1 MEVTPTTPRT
11 YSQLQTPNPKMPGNL
26 FIVSAPS
33 GAGKTS
39 LVAALLDAD
48 PLVRK
53 SVSFTTRA
61 PRTGEVNGREYNFV
75 STDEFERMRARG
87 EFVESALVHGNHYG
101 TSSRWMNEQLAKGQD
116 ILLEIDWQG
125 AAQVR
130 RVNPAAIG
138 IFILPPSYQALIAR
152 LNNRATDAPE
162 IIAQRLR
169 NAREEISHL
178 VDFDYVIIN
187 EDFDRAA
194 QELSAIVVA
203 ERLKLARQNERHRDL
218 IDQLLAPKQ

>member
-1 MEVTPTTPRT
+1 M
-11 YSQLQTPNPKMPGNL
+11 QGNL

-39 LVAALLDAD
+39 LVAALLKLDA
-48 PLVRK
+48 LVRK

-61 PRTGEVNGREYNFV
+61 ARPGEVDGREYNFV
-75 STDEFERMRARG
+75 GIGEFERMRGNG

-101 TSSRWMNEQLAKGQD
+101 TSHRWLSARMAAGED

-130 RVNPAAIG
+130 RVHAQAVA
-138 IFILPPSYQALIAR
+138 IFILPPSYEALLSR
-152 LNNRATDAPE
+152 LQNRATDAPE
-162 IIAQRLR
+162 IIAERLH
-169 NAREEISHL
+169 NAREEIAHL

-187 EDFDRAA
+187 QDFDRAA
-194 QELSAIVVA
+194 QELAAIVVA
-203 ERLKLARQNERHRDL
+203 QRLKRASQIERHREL
-218 IDQLLAPKQ
+218 IDHLLHPDS

>member
-1 MEVTPTTPRT
+1 M
-11 YSQLQTPNPKMPGNL
+11 SGNL

-53 SVSFTTRA
+53 SVSFTTRT
-61 PRTGEVNGREYNFV
+61 PRPGEINGREYNFV
-75 STDEFERMRARG
+75 QVDEFERMRARG

-101 TSSRWMNEQLAKGQD
+101 TSRHWIGARMAEGRD

-130 RVNPAAIG
+130 RVSPEAVS
-138 IFILPPSYQALIAR
+138 IFILPPSYEALLSR
-152 LNNRATDAPE
+152 LNNRATDPPE

-169 NAREEISHL
+169 NAHEEISHL

-187 EDFDRAA
+187 EDFNRAA
-194 QELSAIVVA
+194 QELAAIVVA
-203 ERLKLARQNERHRDL
+203 ERLKRTRQTGRHQDL
-218 IDQLLAPKQ
+218 INQLLHPQQ

>member
-1 MEVTPTTPRT
+1 M
-11 YSQLQTPNPKMPGNL
+11 SGNL

-48 PLVRK
+48 SRVRK

-61 PRTGEVNGREYNFV
+61 PRKGEVHGREYNFV
-75 STDEFERMRARG
+75 SMATFDRMRADG
-87 EFVESALVHGNHYG
+87 EFVESALVHGNYYG
-101 TSSRWMNEQLAKGQD
+101 TSHTWMSARMAEDQD

-130 RVNPAAIG
+130 RAHADAVG
-138 IFILPPSYQALIAR
+138 IFILPPSYEALLSR
-152 LNNRATDAPE
+152 LNSRATDAPE

-169 NAREEISHL
+169 NAHEEISHL
-178 VDFDYVIIN
+178 ADFDYVIIN
-187 EDFDRAA
+187 QDFDRAA
-194 QELSAIVVA
+194 YELAAIVVA
-203 ERLKLARQNERHRDL
+203 ERLKRSRQIERHRDI
-218 IDQLLAPKQ
+218 IDQLLQPAHSTNT

>member
-1 MEVTPTTPRT
+1 M
-11 YSQLQTPNPKMPGNL
+11 SGNL

-39 LVAALLDAD
+39 LVAALLDGD

-61 PRTGEVNGREYNFV
+61 PRKGEVNGREYNFV
-75 STDEFERMRARG
+75 GVAEFERMRAAG

-101 TSSRWMNEQLAKGQD
+101 TSHKWLGERMATGED

-130 RVNPAAIG
+130 RGQPAAVT
-138 IFILPPSYQALIAR
+138 IFIVPPSYEALLSR
-152 LNNRATDAPE
+152 LQGRGTDAPE
-162 IIAQRLR
+162 VIAQRLK

-178 VDFDYVIIN
+178 FEFDYVIIN
-187 EDFDRAA
+187 QDFDRAA
-194 QELSAIVVA
+194 QELAAIVVA
-203 ERLKLARQNERHRDL
+203 QRLKRTHQQTRNGAL
-218 IDQLLAPKQ
+218 IDQLLHPPQT

>member
-1 MEVTPTTPRT
+1 M
-11 YSQLQTPNPKMPGNL
+11 SGNL

-53 SVSFTTRA
+53 SVSFTTRT
-61 PRTGEVNGREYNFV
+61 PRPGEINGREYNFV
-75 STDEFERMRARG
+75 AVDEFERMRARG

-101 TSSRWMNEQLAKGQD
+101 TSRHWIGARMAEGRD

-130 RVNPAAIG
+130 RVNPAAVS
-138 IFILPPSYQALIAR
+138 IFILPPSYEALLSR
-152 LNNRATDAPE
+152 LNNRATDPPE

-169 NAREEISHL
+169 NAHEEISHL

-187 EDFDRAA
+187 EDFNRAA
-194 QELSAIVVA
+194 QELAAIVVA
-203 ERLKLARQNERHRDL
+203 ERLKRTRQTGRHQDL
-218 IDQLLAPKQ
+218 INQLLHPQQ